1 MTQDNETRTDT
12 TLYIIERMDRTAKVS
27 CTIGKITINLRTDVD
42 RDILAHILLS
52 LSKVDSNIFYEYEAV
67 CQYTDINQYRLDD
80 YIVVSY
86 SKSGKGYKTIFN
98 VPFSRRKAIRRLAIN
113 LLDRVKA
120 ADTDISLLWD
130 GNVSKVNQLYEEL
143 GAGKDWRFQ
152 VIGAS

>member
-1 MTQDNETRTDT
+1 MTQDIETRTDT
-12 TLYIIERMDRTAKVS
+12 TLYIIERMDKTAKVS
-27 CTIGKITINLRTDVD
+27 CTIGKITINLRNDVD

-67 CQYTDINQYRLDD
+67 CQYADINQFRLDD

-86 SKSGKGYKTIFN
+86 SKAGKGYKTIFN

-113 LLDRVKA
+113 LLERVKA